1 MNAFDSIV
9 NKKPRENAGAPAS
22 NLALAYFFSYLY
34 IMYRY
39 GLAPTYL
46 RQFFRKCLA
55 VTKVFHKFVAR
66 KGYRYQLSS

>member
-39 GLAPTYL
+39 GLLL
-46 RQFFRKCLA
+46 RILDNFSENVWQL
-55 VTKVFHKFVAR
+55 FVAR

>member
-39 GLAPTYL
+39 GLLL
-46 RQFFRKCLA
+46 RILDNFSENVWQLRKFFINL
-55 VTKVFHKFVAR
+55 
-66 KGYRYQLSS
+66 

>member
-22 NLALAYFFSYLY
+22 NLALAYFFPYLY

-39 GLAPTYL
+39 GLLL
-46 RQFFRKCLA
+46 RILDNFSENVWQLRKFFINL
-55 VTKVFHKFVAR
+55 
-66 KGYRYQLSS
+66 